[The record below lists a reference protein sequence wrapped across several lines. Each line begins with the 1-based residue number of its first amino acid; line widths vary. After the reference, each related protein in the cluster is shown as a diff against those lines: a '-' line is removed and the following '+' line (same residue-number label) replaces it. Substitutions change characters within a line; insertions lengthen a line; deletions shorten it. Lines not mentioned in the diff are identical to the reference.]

1 MPEVTMVNLCGRENT
16 YRMLVAKVSTEPV
29 THQEWVDGGSKFF
42 AKVNLGGDA
51 IEKFNKMLTE
61 GIDHHLL
68 LKEGDLVEQLVD
80 LCDLVKIKRVEI

>member
-1 MPEVTMVNLCGRENT
+1 
-16 YRMLVAKVSTEPV
+16 MLVTKVSTEPV

-42 AKVNLGGDA
+42 AKANLGGNA
-51 IEKFNKMLTE
+51 IDKFNKMLIE

-80 LCDLVKIKRVEI
+80 FCDLLKIKRVEI